1 MDKRYREQ
9 LKNYLLLLDLEG
21 NKKKKSI
28 YDSEMVP
35 VEWKEMFITVSSAIR
50 KDCPCRYNMQTSYKC
65 SNFSIGIKRNS
76 PSLKRNDINK

>member
-9 LKNYLLLLDLEG
+9 LKKYLLLLYLEG
-21 NKKKKSI
+21 NKKKSI

-50 KDCPCRYNMQTSYKC
+50 KRLPML
-65 SNFSIGIKRNS
+65 I
-76 PSLKRNDINK
+76 